1 MLLSELCLPLL
12 TSWAKNFT
20 VAKAQIPPSDR
31 EGPPAQMVSGGEG
44 MLLRGPCSPKP
55 GTVVW
60 AAGSLTVGISAPGLI
75 PLADHGR
82 EPDRERARV
91 PAHCW

>member
-31 EGPPAQMVSGGEG
+31 EGPPAQMVW
-44 MLLRGPCSPKP
+44 LHCVFYTHP
-55 GTVVW
+55 GSRLVINNEKINTDIHPFIHSF
-60 AAGSLTVGISAPGLI
+60 GS
-75 PLADHGR
+75 
-82 EPDRERARV
+82 
-91 PAHCW
+91 